1 MTTQE
6 LEKVSRE
13 LRLKIVSWNANAWE
27 SFGYDHI
34 DNVETGKAALAQ
46 GRELRLRVTEAML
59 DAVEGLEDRLRATI
73 ESDFGN
79 GEAIK
84 ESFQLI
90 NAILS
95 LDSNRTLIAQN
106 EGMIYGMSFHRDERP
121 SLTPYQVAEKQL
133 DLFDTAAAPGWV
145 G

>member
-13 LRLKIVSWNANAWE
+13 LHVKIDSWNANTWDG
-27 SFGYDHI
+27 FGYNSA
-34 DNVETGKAALAQ
+34 DNVETGKTALAQ

-59 DAVEGLEDRLRATI
+59 NAAESLKARLRETI

-84 ESFQLI
+84 ESFQLVD
-90 NAILS
+90 ALLS
-95 LDSNRTLIAQN
+95 LNSNRKEIARK
-106 EGMIYGMSFHRDERP
+106 EGMIYGMSFDRDERP
-121 SLTPYQVAEKQL
+121 DLTAYQVAEKQL
-133 DLFDTAAAPGWV
+133 NLFDTVAAPGWV

>member
-1 MTTQE
+1 MNTQE

-13 LRLKIVSWNANAWE
+13 LRIKIDSWNANAWNG
-27 SFGYDHI
+27 FGYDPA

-46 GRELRLRVTEAML
+46 GRELRLRVAEAML
-59 DAVEGLEDRLRATI
+59 GAAESLGARLRETI
-73 ESDFGN
+73 ESDFGD

-90 NAILS
+90 DALVS
-95 LDSNRTLIAQN
+95 LNYSRTQIARN
-106 EGMIYGMSFHRDERP
+106 EGMIYGMSFDHDERP
-121 SLTPYQVAEKQL
+121 DLTPYQVVENQL
-133 DLFDTAAAPGWV
+133 NLFDTAAAPGWV

>member
-1 MTTQE
+1 MTTRE

-13 LRLKIVSWNANAWE
+13 LRIKIDSWNANAWDG
-27 SFGYDHI
+27 FGYDLA

-59 DAVEGLEDRLRATI
+59 DAIGSLGARLRETI
-73 ESDFGN
+73 ESDLGD

-90 NAILS
+90 DALLS
-95 LDSNRTLIAQN
+95 LNGNRALIARK
-106 EGMIYGMSFHRDERP
+106 EGMIYGMSFDRDEGP
-121 SLTPYQVAEKQL
+121 GLAPYQVAERQL
-133 DLFDTAAAPGWV
+133 KLFDTAAAPGWV

>member
-1 MTTQE
+1 MTPQE
-6 LEKVSRE
+6 LEKIRWE
-13 LRLKIVSWNANAWE
+13 LRLKIDSWNANAWD

-59 DAVEGLEDRLRATI
+59 DAVESLEERLRETI
-73 ESDFGN
+73 ESDFRD

-90 NAILS
+90 DALLS
-95 LDSNRTLIAQN
+95 LNSNRTLIARK
-106 EGMIYGMSFHRDERP
+106 EGMIYGMSFDRDERP
-121 SLTPYQVAEKQL
+121 DLTPYQAAEKQL
-133 DLFDTAAAPGWV
+133 KLFDTAAAPGWV